1 MSQMENEA
9 QHLCQNMDCKPIGEP
24 NPPHLHKICTRFGVW
39 SIRTLKFVARNC
51 WKRDSP
57 RVNCISLYNSL
68 RLIFVCG
75 LEVSK
80 VLHEPQLDTI
90 LMVEKAIRDA
100 QEYPSRMELWRSL
113 PRKIQYQTFKRVLE
127 YLEAS
132 NKIVFN
138 RGRVVWAAADNP
150 KLKRLLEE
158 SVKVR

>member
-1 MSQMENEA
+1 M
-9 QHLCQNMDCKPIGEP
+9 
-24 NPPHLHKICTRFGVW
+24 
-39 SIRTLKFVARNC
+39 
-51 WKRDSP
+51 
-57 RVNCISLYNSL
+57 
-68 RLIFVCG
+68 
-75 LEVSK
+75 SK

-113 PRKIQYQTFKRVLE
+113 PRKIQYQTFKRILE

-138 RGRVVWAAADNP
+138 RGRVVWVAADNP